1 MASVLDPCRGV
12 RAKESTQ
19 LIMMPDDEYARYLDE
34 VRRLPKKQQRK
45 WKRHNEK
52 TDGSTSTIRFD
63 GQEFYTRWLNQ
74 RVVMKSQSM
83 IAELQREHDARPGS
97 ITTVQLQNYQ
107 DDDVYHAGMDRMLV
121 ETHTGNHTARNHF
134 VGVPTKPGEAVRG

>member
-74 RVVMKSQSM
+74 RVVLKSQST
-83 IAELQREHDARPGS
+83 IAELQRGHDARPGCVS
-97 ITTVQLQNYQ
+97 AIRIEDY
-107 DDDVYHAGMDRMLV
+107 
-121 ETHTGNHTARNHF
+121 
-134 VGVPTKPGEAVRG
+134 

>member
-45 WKRHNEK
+45 WKRRNEK
-52 TDGSTSTIRFD
+52 TDGSTSTIRFG
-63 GQEFYTRWLNQ
+63 GQEFYIYAMVEPTRSDE
-74 RVVMKSQSM
+74 VAV
-83 IAELQREHDARPGS
+83 HDR
-97 ITTVQLQNYQ
+97 
-107 DDDVYHAGMDRMLV
+107 
-121 ETHTGNHTARNHF
+121 
-134 VGVPTKPGEAVRG
+134 